1 MKCGVG
7 AYTQRLAESLA
18 ELADVR
24 VTVLTDTRA
33 GGTFDRDAVAVLP
46 VIHGWSLRTLMLVAN
61 YVRRLAPDVV
71 HIQYPTQ
78 GYSGKIPTMLP
89 LLMRLLGK
97 RCIQTWHEPV
107 LGRGAFWLSL
117 GLDALITVREELLPN
132 IPEVTRRSLDGSPL
146 SWIPS
151 ASILPTMTLH
161 GDERSKIRQ
170 QYVTCEEKLLGYY
183 GFVAPLKGIEVLLD
197 IIAKTD
203 SRLVMAC
210 DLQSNDEYH
219 RSLLNRIESMG
230 IGSRITI
237 AGFLPGEQLATLLAA
252 ADAVVL
258 PFRDGAK
265 DCNTSIDGAVA
276 QGTFVL
282 TTSVMHSGYN
292 NEKNIYY
299 AMPGNVDEM
308 ITAIEKYSGHRNP
321 CMQPRAQWRNIA
333 EQHLK
338 IYTQVV
344 TA

>member
-1 MKCGVG
+1 
-7 AYTQRLAESLA
+7 
-18 ELADVR
+18 
-24 VTVLTDTRA
+24 
-33 GGTFDRDAVAVLP
+33 
-46 VIHGWSLRTLMLVAN
+46 
-61 YVRRLAPDVV
+61 
-71 HIQYPTQ
+71 
-78 GYSGKIPTMLP
+78 
-89 LLMRLLGK
+89 
-97 RCIQTWHEPV
+97 
-107 LGRGAFWLSL
+107 
-117 GLDALITVREELLPN
+117 
-132 IPEVTRRSLDGSPL
+132 
-146 SWIPS
+146 
-151 ASILPTMTLH
+151 
-161 GDERSKIRQ
+161 
-170 QYVTCEEKLLGYY
+170 
-183 GFVAPLKGIEVLLD
+183 
-197 IIAKTD
+197 
-203 SRLVMAC
+203 
-210 DLQSNDEYH
+210 
-219 RSLLNRIESMG
+219 LLNRIESMG